1 MGGRCLGIPGVT
13 LPSVGGG
20 EGPCQRTPGRG
31 GGRPGQA
38 VGATAASGRS
48 GQPGPI
54 AAFFFS
60 MMPPA

>member
-1 MGGRCLGIPGVT
+1 MKSRWRGIPGVT
-13 LPSVGGG
+13 LASVGGG
-20 EGPCQRTPGRG
+20 VGPCQRSPGRG
-31 GGRPGQA
+31 GRRLDQA
-38 VGATAASGRS
+38 IGAAAAPGRS